1 MNCLECQDNLVACVE
16 HALDPQ
22 TAADCQRHLADCP
35 ACRQQYDAIA
45 RLQRQLVT
53 HGETAAT
60 VSLAGP
66 VMSRIRS
73 AQRAALP
80 GRRPAAVLTRWLLGL
95 GTAAAACAVAAI
107 LVLMPNSRA
116 QAADVMTQGAK
127 VAAQLTSVHLQG
139 RMRAPAAENFS
150 YINPAQEFTNIELW
164 KELGGQGRWR
174 VEKPG
179 RIAAM
184 DGQSTTLFLR
194 PSNTAM
200 RLPQP
205 TRSAFDTEWLHR
217 IANLEQTLSSET
229 SLAQTKGWPM
239 TLTHETVGGATKSV
253 VTIEQKSGLP
263 AGDYLQNKFL
273 GTADTRRVYRFDEQS
288 GQLEAAQIYVHDQT
302 GVVLVF
308 ELTQIEY
315 NPPLVASI
323 FQIELPADV
332 AWYQKPQAQPD
343 DAKYAA
349 LTAEQAATAFF
360 EACARQDWTEVAKFM
375 GRPVDV
381 GFKSSFGGLKLI
393 SVGQAFTSAAGGSGS
408 FVPYE
413 IQLRTKDAGFVTK
426 KFNLALQKDPKT
438 GRWFFAGGL

>member
-1 MNCLECQDNLVACVE
+1 MNCLECQENLVACVE

-53 HGETAAT
+53 HGEAAAS
-60 VSLAGP
+60 VALAGP
-66 VMSRIRS
+66 VMSRIRAARS
-73 AQRAALP
+73 VALP
-80 GRRPAAVLTRWLLGL
+80 GRRPVAMLTRWLLGL

-139 RMRAPAAENFS
+139 RMRASAADNFS
-150 YINPAQEFTNIELW
+150 GIDPKQDFTSIELW

-174 VEKPG
+174 IEKPG

-184 DGQSTTLFLR
+184 DGQSTTLFFR

-205 TRSAFDTEWLHR
+205 ARSAFDTEWLHR

-315 NPPLVASI
+315 NPPLAANV

-343 DAKYAA
+343 EAKYAA
-349 LTAEQAATAFF
+349 LTTEQVATTFF
-360 EACARQDWTEVAKFM
+360 EACGRQDWTEVAKFM
-375 GRPVDV
+375 GRPIDAR
-381 GFKSSFGGLKLI
+381 FKTYLGGLTLV
-393 SVGQAFTSAAGGSGS
+393 SVGQSFTSAGSS
-408 FVPYE
+408 ATFVPYE
-413 IQLRTKDAGFVTK
+413 IQLSNGNGEPVTRK
-426 KFNLALQKDPKT
+426 HNLALKKDPKT
-438 GRWFFAGGL
+438 GRWFFDGGI

>member
-1 MNCLECQDNLVACVE
+1 MNCLECQENLVACVE

-22 TAADCQRHLADCP
+22 TAAACQRHLADCP
-35 ACRQQYDAIA
+35 ACRQQHDAIA

-53 HGETAAT
+53 HGESAAR

-66 VMSRIRS
+66 VMSRIRA
-73 AQRAALP
+73 AQPDARP
-80 GRRPAAVLTRWLLGL
+80 GHRSFAVLTRWLLGL
-95 GTAAAACAVAAI
+95 GTAAAAVAVAAI
-107 LVLMPNSRA
+107 LVLMPSSRA
-116 QAADVMTQGAK
+116 RAADVMTQGAR

-139 RMRAPAAENFS
+139 RMRASAADNFS
-150 YINPAQEFTNIELW
+150 SIDPAQEFTSIELW

-174 VEKPG
+174 IEKPG
-179 RIAAM
+179 RIATM

-194 PSNTAM
+194 PANTAM

-205 TRSAFDTEWLHR
+205 ARSAFDTDWLHR
-217 IANLEQTLSSET
+217 IADLAQTLSRET

-239 TLTHETVGGATKSV
+239 TLTHETVGGATKAI
-253 VTIEQKSGLP
+253 VTIEEKSGLP

-273 GTADTRRVYRFDEQS
+273 DTADTRRVYRFDEPS
-288 GQLEAAQIYVHDQT
+288 GQLEAAQIYVHDQA
-302 GVVLVF
+302 GVGLVF

-315 NPPLVASI
+315 NPLLAASV
-323 FQIELPADV
+323 FQLELPADV
-332 AWYQKPQAQPD
+332 AWYQEPQPQPD

-375 GRPVDV
+375 RQPINAH
-381 GFKSSFGGLKLI
+381 FKTYLGGLKLI
-393 SVGQAFTSAAGGSGS
+393 NVGQSFTSAIGSAS

-413 IQLRTKDAGFVTK
+413 IQLPNGNGEPVTRK
-426 KFNLALQKDPKT
+426 HNLALKKDRET
-438 GRWFFAGGL
+438 GRWFVDGGI